1 MPALANPVVTHVKTR
16 YFSANHLLHFMRAIK
31 VKHLTRKTLQTPV
44 ACLAAAALTLSLGAT
59 GGLAQEEG
67 QATGPNTAL
76 SPQVYADWQVACEAD
91 QPCRMSQTVAQPATA
106 RAILQAR
113 VYKGDDPTLLISFPL
128 GILLSPGWRYRI
140 DEGTEAV
147 LPFEI
152 CDTSGCHAGV
162 KLTPNVLAAMKRG
175 NEMQITFYDAART
188 PVTPALSLAGFT
200 KAWEALQ

>member
-1 MPALANPVVTHVKTR
+1 
-16 YFSANHLLHFMRAIK
+16 
-31 VKHLTRKTLQTPV
+31 
-44 ACLAAAALTLSLGAT
+44 
-59 GGLAQEEG
+59 
-67 QATGPNTAL
+67 
-76 SPQVYADWQVACEAD
+76 
-91 QPCRMSQTVAQPATA
+91 MSQTVAQPATA